1 MGKTICFYTSS
12 RRGGHLGGITWRAPA
27 ARRHTRPA
35 RKMAACSAIDLDG
48 TEIILVRHGRTVWNA
63 EGRYQ
68 GSKDSPLLPEGRESA
83 QAVGRRLATSKHP
96 IVAAYSSPLGRAWS
110 TAQLI
115 VAELPRSVPLIA
127 EALVTERNYGCLEGL
142 THDEMLTQHS
152 DAAQKHMTRDESYS
166 PPGGGESRLAVRR
179 RAAEGL
185 LAIARRHP
193 GQRILCVTHSGL
205 LASLMTECLN
215 QKPNP
220 NPRIRTLKLANTA
233 LNMLRWSGDGWQ
245 LCLWGDTGDEFR
257 AAVSPNARFAL
268 LGASLA
274 GVVLGAAVAALAC
287 RRSK

>member
-1 MGKTICFYTSS
+1 
-12 RRGGHLGGITWRAPA
+12 
-27 ARRHTRPA
+27 
-35 RKMAACSAIDLDG
+35 MAACSAIDLDG

-142 THDEMLTQHS
+142 THDEMLTQHP

-257 AAVSPNARFAL
+257 AAVSPYARFAL

-274 GVVLGAAVAALAC
+274 GVVLGATVAALAF